1 MRDGEL
7 SPSTL
12 RRPQAP
18 GTGAPRNRV
27 ALSVALS
34 LSVLAAPLLLLK
46 ATSSAALS
54 RSSIRTVAHHRA
66 APDPATSST
75 GSGYGVPDGI
85 LTAADLS
92 AAAADGVTATGATGA
107 TAANAGP
114 DSSPGGSAGPAQAH
128 IASVSP
134 ASPVTEPQSTE
145 PQSTESTS
153 PPTTA
158 APTTTTRPP
167 PPTTTTRPPT
177 TTTRPP
183 SSSSSSNS
191 ETGSASWYDAP
202 AGTCAHPSLPFGT
215 VVTVENLANGATT
228 TCRVEDRGPYQGGR
242 IIDLSEATFSQIA
255 STSDGVIQVR
265 ISW

>member
-18 GTGAPRNRV
+18 GTAAPRNRV
-27 ALSVALS
+27 ALSVAIC
-34 LSVLAAPLLLLK
+34 LSVLAAPLLMLK
-46 ATSSAALS
+46 AGSSAAAAHAS
-54 RSSIRTVAHHRA
+54 VRTVAHRSA
-66 APDPATSST
+66 ASDSATSST

-85 LTAADLS
+85 LTAADL
-92 AAAADGVTATGATGA
+92 ADAAADGVTATGATGA
-107 TAANAGP
+107 SSPAAGGP
-114 DSSPGGSAGPAQAH
+114 DSSPGGTSGPAQAH
-128 IASVSP
+128 IAAVSP
-134 ASPVTEPQSTE
+134 ASPVTAPQSTS
-145 PQSTESTS
+145 PTS

-167 PPTTTTRPPT
+167 ATTTTRPPT

-183 SSSSSSNS
+183 AASQSSSNS
-191 ETGSASWYDAP
+191 ETGPASWYDAP

-215 VVTVENLANGATT
+215 VVTVTNLANGATT
-228 TCRVEDRGPYQGGR
+228 TCKVEDRGPYQGGR